1 MLFSVVSELGWEQ
14 DKIYRALPRN
24 TSSNTAAVKSD
35 GIKRHEAEEAPD
47 SIRSESLGLQGD
59 PTSPF

>member
-35 GIKRHEAEEAPD
+35 GIKRHEAEEAPV

-59 PTSPF
+59 PTSLF